1 MKLTE
6 WLDKTI
12 LEILRSE
19 NLSEITVDEL
29 TSKLK
34 EKLPALKNYR
44 LNSIVG
50 KSLKRI
56 GCIRMLKRGR
66 KVVWLVPRE
75 VVGEPLEK
83 T

>member
-19 NLSEITVDEL
+19 KLNETTVDEL
-29 TSKLK
+29 TSKLR
-34 EKLPALKNYR
+34 EKLPALENYR

-56 GCIRMLKRGR
+56 GCIRVLKRGR
-66 KVVWLVPRE
+66 KVVWLVPKE
-75 VVGEPLEK
+75 LLDEEG
-83 T
+83 